1 MQKFGLIGGTS
12 WYSTIDYYRGINH
25 SVNITFGNNTN
36 PPLMVTTM
44 NQKVIH
50 DLEKADDWGGVAKM
64 LITAGLDF
72 QSVGV
77 KAVALCAN
85 TTHHVYDQL
94 QAALN
99 IPVLHIADAVGKVI
113 AAQGWKKVGLLGT
126 VYTMEGDFVRGRLNE
141 KFAVETLV
149 PEKADRDRMQ
159 HYLYEEMSHGV
170 FSPEAQD
177 YFARLIAAFKAEGA
191 EAVIL
196 GCTEYPI
203 LLRDTE
209 VCLPKIDSTEC
220 HVKDIVQFILSD
232 ELAH

>member
-50 DLEKADDWGGVAKM
+50 DLEKADDWDGVAKM
-64 LITAGLDF
+64 LIAAGLDF

-113 AAQGWKKVGLLGT
+113 AAQGWKKVGIYHGRRLCART
-126 VYTMEGDFVRGRLNE
+126 V
-141 KFAVETLV
+141 K
-149 PEKADRDRMQ
+149 
-159 HYLYEEMSHGV
+159 
-170 FSPEAQD
+170 
-177 YFARLIAAFKAEGA
+177 
-191 EAVIL
+191 
-196 GCTEYPI
+196 
-203 LLRDTE
+203 
-209 VCLPKIDSTEC
+209 
-220 HVKDIVQFILSD
+220 
-232 ELAH
+232 